1 MKKLILILLTFVP
14 FITKAQVT
22 LIPDS
27 TFEQLLINLNI
38 DSDGILNGQML
49 TSDAQNITQLNL
61 YTGGSGFRIQNMS
74 GIESFT
80 NLESIEGDFHAFNTI
95 NLTNLSKLK
104 SIILPSNWIG
114 NINLLS
120 NTELEYLSIG
130 NGELEF
136 MQYNGI
142 GYLDLSNNIKLEYLD
157 VYSLDSLFK
166 INLKNHK
173 ANKLKILLGWGASPY
188 VGPNY
193 NTVCIEVDDPLA
205 ATNKT
210 FPYNNWQI
218 INDNFVSYY
227 FDDVCALSL
236 EKFVNDNF
244 KIYPNPA
251 TDYVSIQQKTTDG
264 VTLESVQILD
274 SSGKWIKS
282 VKDHFNQI
290 DVSNLSKGMYMFVI
304 QTDKGNKTE
313 KIIVK

>member
-1 MKKLILILLTFVP
+1 MKKLILILLTLVS

-22 LIPDS
+22 LVPDS

-38 DSDGILNGQML
+38 DSDGTLNGQIL
-49 TSDAQNITQLNL
+49 TSDVQNVTQLDL
-61 YTGGSGFRIQNMS
+61 FQGGNGFRIQNMT
-74 GIESFT
+74 GIEAFT
-80 NLESIEGDFHAFNTI
+80 NLESIEGAYHALNTI
-95 NLTNLSKLK
+95 NLTNLTKLR
-104 SIILPSNWIG
+104 SVILPSNWI
-114 NINLLS
+114 NTIDLS
-120 NTELEYLSIG
+120 TNTDLEYLSIG
-130 NGELEF
+130 NAELEF

-142 GYLDLSNNIKLEYLD
+142 RYLDLSNNTKLEYLN

-173 ANKLKILLGWGASPY
+173 ANKLKILLGWGASPF

-193 NTVCIEVDDPLA
+193 NTVCIEVDDPVA
-205 ATNKT
+205 AMNKT
-210 FPYNNWQI
+210 YPYNNWEI

-227 FDDVCALSL
+227 FNDVCALSL

-251 TDYVSIQQKTTDG
+251 TDYVSVEQKTTDG
-264 VTLESVQILD
+264 VTLQSVQILD

-290 DVSNLSKGMYMFVI
+290 DVSNLSKGMYLFVI

-313 KIIVK
+313 KIIVQ